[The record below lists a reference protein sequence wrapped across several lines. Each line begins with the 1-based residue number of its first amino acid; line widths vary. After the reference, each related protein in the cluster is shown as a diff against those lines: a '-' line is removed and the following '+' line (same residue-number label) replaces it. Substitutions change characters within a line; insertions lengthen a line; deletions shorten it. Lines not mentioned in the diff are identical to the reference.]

1 MSLHCHP
8 CSGTIGVIKVREIT
22 TVLIFVLNSC
32 GTAIKKWSGEESN
45 LLDRNTTQGK
55 KMNQVHSIGSTE
67 IIVQV
72 IDIRCIFVYTCIFVY
87 IMYNALSPGHP
98 QVSLEAT
105 VEW

>member
-1 MSLHCHP
+1 
-8 CSGTIGVIKVREIT
+8 
-22 TVLIFVLNSC
+22 
-32 GTAIKKWSGEESN
+32 
-45 LLDRNTTQGK
+45 
-55 KMNQVHSIGSTE
+55 MNQVHSIRSRE

-87 IMYNALSPGHP
+87 EMYNALSPGHP